1 MKLLVEVNVEM
12 DQVLELS
19 ENFLK
24 CDKYVKRY
32 SRKINNLSDQMKN

>member
-12 DQVLELS
+12 DQILELP
-19 ENFLK
+19 ENFKK

-32 SRKINNLSDQMKN
+32 SRKVNNLSEQMN